1 MSHSGTRRGAM
12 EEAIEVDPDYQGAG
26 EAEPTSQH
34 KSTLLDQLMRLN
46 ESNLCNK
53 LTNAIFILLAL
64 VIVALLGLVI
74 AMCVN
79 PSVVGVDVYRNGRVA
94 DAMAMTLIPPM

>member
-1 MSHSGTRRGAM
+1 
-12 EEAIEVDPDYQGAG
+12 
-26 EAEPTSQH
+26 
-34 KSTLLDQLMRLN
+34 MRLN

-53 LTNAIFILLAL
+53 LTNAIFFLLAL
-64 VIVALLGLVI
+64 VIVALVGLVI

-79 PSVVGVDVYRNGRVA
+79 PSVVGVDVGKNVRVA

>member
-1 MSHSGTRRGAM
+1 M
-12 EEAIEVDPDYQGAG
+12 EEAIEVDPDYHP

-53 LTNAIFILLAL
+53 LTTAIFILLAL

-79 PSVVGVDVYRNGRVA
+79 PSVVGVDVYKNGRVA

>member
-12 EEAIEVDPDYQGAG
+12 EEAIEVDPDYQGT
-26 EAEPTSQH
+26 EAEPTLQAR
-34 KSTLLDQLMRLN
+34 STLLDQLMRLN

-79 PSVVGVDVYRNGRVA
+79 PSVVGVDVYKNGRVA